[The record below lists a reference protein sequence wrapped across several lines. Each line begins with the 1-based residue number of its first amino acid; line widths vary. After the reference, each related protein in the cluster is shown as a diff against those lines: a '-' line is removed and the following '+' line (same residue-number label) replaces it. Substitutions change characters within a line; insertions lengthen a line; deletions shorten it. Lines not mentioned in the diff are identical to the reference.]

1 MDLSASA
8 VLQVVAACEARR
20 RSLPAPE
27 RAAAF
32 LGMTTADELARSGL
46 GIAYPAREPAAPVS
60 VVSVDREA
68 RALRE
73 AAAVRPA
80 ELSDFIRKRA
90 ADSDAALPIAW
101 ACAKARAAGT
111 PLAELLALLP
121 AELPHEPQLHLAQLL
136 RLDVVAEAG
145 QGESAALRDT
155 FLKTGPLLDSKAN
168 ELLASRLLRALL
180 SLIHHADRELRLQI
194 FSWSTACMFSAAST
208 AESLLASEP
217 PLDALVDTI
226 LAGDDAE
233 LVNAGRALPFHRLSL
248 HHAYLT
254 GALLSR
260 HPEWWPE
267 VYQEIQSRGG
277 DAFTP
282 LPALLDGLSE
292 RPPDAPAP
300 GSLAIALLELGRS
313 GRPEVRQS
321 ALATLAGWPSPD
333 APALASLSTV
343 VREREPAVRAAVAAA
358 LAGAQHTSASL
369 GLLRRLCDDPHPAV
383 RAAAAWSYL
392 SRSSADSIDA
402 GLFADIRIDLQA
414 GSPEL
419 RRAAAMSAVCLGL
432 GADEPLLGEL
442 LLDALTDDGTGDEGD
457 PALFRGLERFSSPV
471 FALAL
476 WASSPENAQR
486 LYAGAIADNRWLLAL
501 GLIYKCDFH
510 ALPPPSPS
518 VRESLRSRALARL
531 GAETE
536 IERKT
541 AAAVLGRSEPPDSK
555 LIDTLLGFGQ
565 PTPEMLGVLEVLA
578 AEVQTS
584 SPRTLKPLSDWLAPQ
599 DEPAPQELID
609 AALTCL
615 GAWASPAD
623 TQLATE
629 LAARAAE
636 SSAAYTALAQ
646 LTARGRLGL

>member
-1 MDLSASA
+1 MDLSISA
-8 VLQVVAACEARR
+8 VLQVVAAGEARR

-32 LGMTTADELARSGL
+32 LGLQSTDEVAQSGL
-46 GIAYPAREPAAPVS
+46 GIVYPGSGLVPTAVAP
-60 VVSVDREA
+60 VDREA

-73 AAAVRPA
+73 AAAVGTA
-80 ELSDFIRKRA
+80 ELRDFIKQRA
-90 ADSDAALPIAW
+90 ADSDTALPIAW

-111 PLAELLALLP
+111 PLADLLALLP

-145 QGESAALRDT
+145 QGEIAALREA
-155 FLKTGPLLDSKAN
+155 FLKSGPLLDSKAN
-168 ELLASRLLRALL
+168 EVLASRLLRALL
-180 SLIHHADRELRLQI
+180 SLIHHADHDLRLQI

-233 LVNAGRALPFHRLSL
+233 LVNAERALPFHRLSL

-254 GALLSR
+254 GALLCR

-267 VYQEIQSRGG
+267 VYREIRSRGG

-292 RPPDAPAP
+292 RPPGAPAP
-300 GSLAIALLELGRS
+300 ETLVDALLELGRS

-321 ALATLAGWPSPD
+321 ALATLAGWPSLD
-333 APALASLSTV
+333 AQALSALATV
-343 VREREPAVRAAVAAA
+343 VRERQPAVRAAVAAA
-358 LAGAQHTSASL
+358 LAGAHHTSASL
-369 GLLRRLCDDPHPAV
+369 GLLKRLCDDSNPAV

-392 SRSSADSIDA
+392 SRSSPDSMDASLVADLRA
-402 GLFADIRIDLQA
+402 DLQA

-432 GADEPLLGEL
+432 GAHEPALGEL
-442 LLDALTDDGTGDEGD
+442 LLDALTDDAADDEGD
-457 PALFRGLERFSSPV
+457 PALWRGLERFSSPV

-476 WASSPENAQR
+476 WASSPENAAR
-486 LYAGAIADNRWLLAL
+486 IYAGAIADNRWLLAL
-501 GLIYKCDFH
+501 GLVYKCDFH

-536 IERKT
+536 LERRT
-541 AAAVLGRSEPPDSK
+541 AAAVLARSEPPGSK

-565 PTPEMLGVLEVLA
+565 PTPEMLRVLEVLA

-584 SPRTLKPLSDWLAPQ
+584 SLRTLKPLHDWLAPQ
-599 DEPAPQELID
+599 DEPVPAELVD

-615 GAWASPAD
+615 GAWASPED
-623 TQLATE
+623 TQLAAE
-629 LAARAAE
+629 LASQAAQ

-646 LTARGRLGL
+646 LTARARLGL